1 MASRLK
7 IFIILLFF
15 AFSIFSQDL
24 PIRIDLKVV
33 PEKFYEDQTP
43 AITIFISYKNNFML
57 NYYPS
62 LTVKI
67 KNLPDFISASKEEF
81 SVDDF
86 SPEIVEVKNIKFIKE
101 NSLFRIPLSITKNP
115 KKYGKYEFIVEIK
128 GYYTDLKKMISFN
141 FEDTK
146 KLSFKIIKKRRRR
159 KK

>member
-7 IFIILLFF
+7 IFLTLLFSTF
-15 AFSIFSQDL
+15 FIFSQNS
-24 PIRIDLKVV
+24 PIKIDIKVL

-43 AITIFISYKNNFML
+43 VITISVSYENNFML

-62 LTVKI
+62 LIVKI

-86 SPEIVEVKNIKFIKE
+86 SPEIVEVNSIKFIKE
-101 NSLFRIPLSITKNP
+101 NSLFKIPLSITKSP

-141 FEDTK
+141 FEDIK